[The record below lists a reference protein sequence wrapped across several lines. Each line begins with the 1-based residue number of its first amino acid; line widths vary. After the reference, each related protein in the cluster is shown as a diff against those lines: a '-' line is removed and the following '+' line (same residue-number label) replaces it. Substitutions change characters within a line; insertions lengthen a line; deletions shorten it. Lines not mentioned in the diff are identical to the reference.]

1 MKPLPKQYDQ
11 QARET
16 FWQEHWV
23 NTPVHHFK
31 DDQPR
36 DQTFVID
43 TPPPTVSGILHM
55 GHIYSYTQAD
65 FIARYQRMSGKD
77 VFYPMGFDDNGLP
90 TERLVE
96 KTKGVRGSAMPRADF
111 VALCREVVKDAED
124 EFRRLFKS
132 AALSVDWRQE
142 YQTISDDVRKLSQAS
157 FVDLLKKDQAY
168 RDFRPTYW
176 DWVDQTAI
184 AQAEIENKEMPGTMN
199 DIQFMLEDGT
209 PIVIATTRPELLGAC
224 VAVMYHPEDPNAS
237 KYKGKTAITPLFG
250 VKVPMIADELVE
262 RDKGTG
268 LVMCCTFGDD
278 TDKEWW
284 RKHQLPSR
292 PILGLDGRI
301 DVLLFGDGVKYIRG
315 KDGADFTSDL
325 ELNNAIEITK
335 TTEIFRHINNLKP
348 KQANAKMLELLQ
360 ADGKLLKQ
368 VQIVHTVKCA
378 ERSGTPIEIIPTYQ
392 WFIKIV
398 DKKEQLLE
406 KGAQCNW
413 YPQFMHI
420 RLNQWIEGLKEDW
433 CISRQRFFGVPF
445 PVWYISKSGG
455 TVAHTVWPEFEDLP
469 VDPTINLPNGFE
481 IAQDIED
488 SLTQTSASGEKIKT
502 FYHGSL
508 RHARAI
514 KDIYSSDGQ
523 EIWFKKG
530 DVVSIQPDID
540 VMDTWATSSISPQI
554 SAKGAGLGIGDWGLS
569 KTSTNPQSLVP
580 NPKLFPAD
588 IRPQAHEIIRTW
600 AFYTLVK
607 AHLHENTIPWKTLL
621 ISGWCLAADK
631 TKMSKS
637 KGNVVTPV
645 ALIEEKGSDAV
656 RYWASTSRLGADTAF
671 SEDLLKI
678 GKKLVT
684 KLWNA
689 SQFAAI
695 NLDKLQGNPSTA
707 LGDFKGGMISQP
719 LDLWI
724 LSRLHLCIKKATK
737 DFETFEYC
745 DARMAIEDFFWNDF
759 CDNYL
764 ELVKARAY
772 AEENGQKDAKGQQSA
787 LYTIYHCL
795 EMLLRLFAPF
805 VPHITEELYSHIF
818 DDRFATMGS
827 IHARGTWPKADDVP
841 YDAAHELSGMAAVDI
856 LNVIRKAKSEANVSI
871 KVPVLLVEVRAKGSE
886 ATWQTLMPV
895 LADLKAAGNANEV
908 KDSSEGDFAYVSD
921 KGWFD
926 VRVILTKIEEHK
938 RNPDQEQHQKL
949 EGKIVHG
956 PGSPDLS
963 KHVVKVQV
971 NALSDSL
978 KRQK

>member
-1 MKPLPKQYDQ
+1 MKPLPKQYDH
-11 QARET
+11 QAREK
-16 FWQEHWV
+16 FWQEEWV
-23 NTPVHHFK
+23 NGTVHHFK

-43 TPPPTVSGILHM
+43 TPPPTVSGVLHM
-55 GHIYSYTQAD
+55 GHIFSYTQAD

-96 KTKGVRGSAMPRADF
+96 KTKSVRGSAMPRADF
-111 VALCREVVKDAED
+111 VALCREVVKEAED

-132 AALSVDWRQE
+132 AALSVDWRKE

-157 FVDLLKKDQAY
+157 FVDLLKKGEAY

-184 AQAEIENKEMPGTMN
+184 AQAEIENKELPGAMN
-199 DIQFMLEDGT
+199 DIEFELTSPSPLEGEGRGEGT
-209 PIVIATTRPELLGAC
+209 FLSPEKGSAPLPNPPPQGGREKIVIATTRPELLGAC
-224 VAVMYHPEDPNAS
+224 VAVMYHPEDPNAA
-237 KYKGKTAITPLFG
+237 KYEGKMAITPLFG

-262 RDKGTG
+262 REKGTG

-284 RKHQLPSR
+284 RKHGLPSR
-292 PILGLDGRI
+292 PILGLDGKI
-301 DVLLFGDGVKYIRG
+301 IYNSGGWVGEDDVDISFNLCGG
-315 KDGADFTSDL
+315 KDGKDWRSHLYAENTLDL
-325 ELNNAIEITK
+325 KNCFQ
-335 TTEIFRHINNLKP
+335 IFEQIKGLKP
-348 KQANAKMLELLQ
+348 KQANAKMIELLQ
-360 ADGKLLKQ
+360 AQGKLLKQ
-368 VQIVHTVKCA
+368 VQITHTVKCA

-392 WFIKIV
+392 WFIRIV
-398 DKKEQLLE
+398 DKKEQLLA
-406 KGAQCNW
+406 KGAECTW
-413 YPQFMHI
+413 HPEYMRI

-445 PVWYISKSGG
+445 PVWYSKRAGEEG
-455 TVAHTVWPEFEDLP
+455 KLLFADVDQLP
-469 VDPTINLPNGFE
+469 VDPTVDLP
-481 IAQDIED
+481 
-488 SLTQTSASGEKIKT
+488 
-502 FYHGSL
+502 
-508 RHARAI
+508 
-514 KDIYSSDGQ
+514 
-523 EIWFKKG
+523 KG
-530 DVVSIQPDID
+530 YTREEVTADID
-540 VMDTWATSSISPQI
+540 VLDTWATSSISPQI
-554 SAKGAGLGIGDWGLS
+554 NA
-569 KTSTNPQSLVP
+569 QSLTC
-580 NPKLFPAD
+580 NKLFPAD
-588 IRPQAHEIIRTW
+588 LRPQAHEIIRTW
-600 AFYTLVK
+600 AFYTIVK
-607 AHLHENTIPWKTLL
+607 AQLHANTIPWKNVM

-631 TKMSKS
+631 SKMSKS

-656 RYWASTSRLGADTAF
+656 RYWASTSRLGTDTAF

-678 GKKLVT
+678 GRKLVT

-695 NLDKLQGNPSTA
+695 NLDKIQGMPTTA
-707 LGDFKGGMISQP
+707 AQDYKSGIISEK

-724 LSRLHLCIKKATK
+724 LSRLNKCIEKATK
-737 DFETFEYC
+737 QFEIFEYC
-745 DARMAIEDFFWNDF
+745 DARIAIEDFFWNDF

-772 AEENGQKDAKGQQSA
+772 GEVSGDGCRVSDKEGLSNPSPDTRHPTPGQQSA

-795 EMLLRLFAPF
+795 ETLLRLFAPF

-818 DDRFATMGS
+818 DRRFASVGS
-827 IHARGTWPKADDVP
+827 VHARGTWPKVEEYP
-841 YDAAHELSGMAAVDI
+841 YDEVAELGGMACVDV

-871 KVPVLLVEVRAKGSE
+871 KVPVKLVEVRAKGKDV
-886 ATWQTLMPV
+886 AWNH
-895 LADLKAAGNANEV
+895 LAALLGDLQSAGNADQIAESN
-908 KDSSEGDFAYVSD
+908 DGDFPYVSE

-938 RNPDQEQHQKL
+938 RNPDQAEHQKL
-949 EGKIVHG
+949 EGKVVHG

-971 NALSDSL
+971 NDLPETL
-978 KRQK
+978 QRQK